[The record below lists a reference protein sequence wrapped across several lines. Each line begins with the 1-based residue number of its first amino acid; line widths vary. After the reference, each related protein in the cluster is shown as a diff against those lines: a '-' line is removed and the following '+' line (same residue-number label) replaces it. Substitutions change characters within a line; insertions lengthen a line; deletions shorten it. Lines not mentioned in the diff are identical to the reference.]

1 VDAAG
6 GESDVVAV
14 PWPADHAR
22 IDIGSFR
29 GDFSK
34 AKRVLG
40 WDPRIDLATGIAD
53 TIAFY
58 RAHPWYRSST

>member
-1 VDAAG
+1 M
-6 GESDVVAV
+6 

-40 WDPRIDLATGIAD
+40 WEPEIELAAGIAD
-53 TIAFY
+53 TVAFY
-58 RAHPWYRSST
+58 RAHPWYLSST